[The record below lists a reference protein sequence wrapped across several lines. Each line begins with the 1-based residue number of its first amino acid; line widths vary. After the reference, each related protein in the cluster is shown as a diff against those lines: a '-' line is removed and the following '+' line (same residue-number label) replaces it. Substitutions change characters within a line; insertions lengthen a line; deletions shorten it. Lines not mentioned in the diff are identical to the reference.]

1 MTDAR
6 ILFPEFRDEQSDSKY
21 PFADYVT
28 LTANDGISIIAGD
41 TFIDATFFPIGGGR
55 RLHIT
60 AITIGVQAISITVGD
75 TNTPALITAT
85 YNPAMPPID
94 GVLQFFDVYDRPAG
108 MLLSNPLSLGRF
120 STWTTNVYTF
130 EPTATEFVASVS
142 IPANEPGVRGVLSPT
157 GALLAGDIWLLGDAG
172 IVIRREQNTESVIRV
187 DVVGVPLFKR
197 FVCEPLDDFPAKN
210 YLQTINGCG
219 PDAYGNFTIT
229 ATGEGVLARTRA
241 ARPDHPQEWK
251 DDTVLRV
258 YPQNGTIVFDAVGRS
273 AT

>member
-6 ILFPEFRDEQSDSKY
+6 ILFPDFRDEQSDSKY

-28 LTANDGISIIAGD
+28 LTANDGFSSIAGD
-41 TFIDATFFPIGGGR
+41 TFIDATFFPIGGGA

-60 AITIGVQAISITVGD
+60 AIAVGVQAISITIGD
-75 TNTPALITAT
+75 IGTPALITAT
-85 YNPAMPPID
+85 YNPAMPPSD
-94 GVLQFFDVYDRPAG
+94 GVLQFFDVYNRPAG

-120 STWTTNVYTF
+120 STWTTAVYTF
-130 EPTATEFVASVS
+130 EATATEFVASVS
-142 IPANEPGVRGVLSPT
+142 IPANEPGVRGVLSPA
-157 GALLAGDIWLLGDAG
+157 GVLLAGDIWLLGDAG

-187 DVVGVPLFKR
+187 DIVGVPLFKR
-197 FVCEPLDDFPAKN
+197 FVCEPLDDFPAKK

-219 PDAYGNFTIT
+219 PDTYGNFTIT
-229 ATGEGVLARTRA
+229 ATGEDVLARTQRV
-241 ARPDHPQEWK
+241 K

>member
-1 MTDAR
+1 
-6 ILFPEFRDEQSDSKY
+6 
-21 PFADYVT
+21 
-28 LTANDGISIIAGD
+28 
-41 TFIDATFFPIGGGR
+41 
-55 RLHIT
+55 
-60 AITIGVQAISITVGD
+60 
-75 TNTPALITAT
+75 
-85 YNPAMPPID
+85 MPPTD

-120 STWTTNVYTF
+120 STWTTAVYTF
-130 EPTATEFVASVS
+130 EPTAAEFVASVS

-229 ATGEGVLARTRA
+229 ATGEDVLARTQRG
-241 ARPDHPQEWK
+241 K